1 MFIANPIYDVVFK
14 YLLEDKKVA
23 KLLLSAI
30 LEKEIID
37 LELKPQ
43 EYTRKREDNT
53 LTVYRVDFKAKIKLN
68 DGKTKV
74 VLVELQKAKFYTDL
88 MRFRRYLGRQY
99 SNEDNTIKDEDEE
112 IIEVLPI
119 ITIYFIAY
127 SLDELKDI
135 PIIYVKREY
144 IDKSTNKIIDKRTEF
159 IEALTHD
166 SIIVQIDAIK
176 NKKHK
181 NRLEKI
187 LSIFDTV
194 KSHKISINEDDYP
207 EEYKPIIRRLIK
219 AIADEDMEMEMEY
232 EDYILEDI
240 KREQRKAREAKER
253 EREAKEREREAKERE
268 REAKERER
276 EAEKRAKERERELEN
291 EKKRAKEELKQQKL
305 QTAITLLKSKVED
318 EIVQTSLGLTKDEI
332 KKLKENY
339 DFNSRTLCN

>member
-1 MFIANPIYDVVFK
+1 MLIANPIYDVVFK

-53 LTVYRVDFKAKIKLN
+53 LTVYRIDFKAKIKLN

-74 VLVELQKAKFYTDL
+74 VLIELQKAKFYTDI
-88 MRFRRYLGRQY
+88 MRFRRYLGKQY
-99 SNEDNTIKDEDEE
+99 LNEDNTIKDKNED

-135 PIIYVKREY
+135 PIIYVKRSY
-144 IDKSTNKIIDKRTEF
+144 IDKSTDKIINKTSEF

-166 SIIVQIDAIK
+166 SIIIQIEAIK

-207 EEYKPIIRRLIK
+207 KEYRPIIRRLIK
-219 AIADEDMEMEMEY
+219 AIADEDVEMEMEY

-240 KREQRKAREAKER
+240 KREQRKAK
-253 EREAKEREREAKERE
+253 
-268 REAKERER
+268 
-276 EAEKRAKERERELEN
+276 EAEKKRIEA
-291 EKKRAKEELKQQKL
+291 EKKRIEAEKKRIEAEKKANEEEQRRKEAEERAKQIEEEKRR
-305 QTAITLLKSKVED
+305 AE
-318 EIVQTSLGLTKDEI
+318 E
-332 KKLKENY
+332 KLKNQNIELVKNCIAQGLDNETISKLTGLSENEIGKIKQ
-339 DFNSRTLCN
+339 NIK

>member
-1 MFIANPIYDVVFK
+1 MQIANPIYDVVFK

-23 KLLLSAI
+23 KLLLEAI

-53 LTVYRVDFKAKIKLN
+53 LTVYRIDFKAKIKLN

-74 VLVELQKAKFYTDL
+74 VLIELQKAKFYTDL

-99 SNEDNTIKDEDEE
+99 SNEDNTIKDKEGE
-112 IIEVLPI
+112 IKEVLPI

-144 IDKSTNKIIDKRTEF
+144 IDKSTNKIINKTSEF

-166 SIIVQIDAIK
+166 SIVIQIEAIK
-176 NKKHK
+176 NKKRK
-181 NRLEKI
+181 NQLEKI
-187 LSIFDTV
+187 LSIFDTI
-194 KSHKISINEDDYP
+194 KSHTISINEDNYP
-207 EEYKPIIRRLIK
+207 KEYKPIIRRLIK
-219 AIADEDMEMEMEY
+219 AIADEDVEMEMEY

-240 KREQRKAREAKER
+240 KREQRRAEEEQKKRIEEQKKRIEEQKKR
-253 EREAKEREREAKERE
+253 I
-268 REAKERER
+268 
-276 EAEKRAKERERELEN
+276 EAEKRAKEEEQKRKDA
-291 EKKRAKEELKQQKL
+291 EKRVVEAEKIKAIEIAKNSLSQGLDIETISK
-305 QTAITLLKSKVED
+305 IT
-318 EIVQTSLGLTKDEI
+318 GLSKDEI
-332 KKLKENY
+332 EKIRHL
-339 DFNSRTLCN
+339 

>member
-43 EYTRKREDNT
+43 EYSRKREDNT
-53 LTVYRVDFKAKIKLN
+53 LTVYRIDFKAKIKLN

-74 VLVELQKAKFYTDL
+74 VLIELQKAKFYTDL

-99 SNEDNTIKDEDEE
+99 SNEDNTIKDKNEE

-127 SLDELKDI
+127 PLDELKDI

-144 IDKSTNKIIDKRTEF
+144 IDKSTNKIINKRSKF

-166 SIIVQIDAIK
+166 SIIIQIEAIK

-187 LSIFDTV
+187 LSIFDTA
-194 KSHKISINEDDYP
+194 KSHTISINEDDYP
-207 EEYKPIIRRLIK
+207 KEYRPIIRRLIK
-219 AIADEDMEMEMEY
+219 ATVDEDVEMEMEY

-240 KREQRKAREAKER
+240 KREQRKAK
-253 EREAKEREREAKERE
+253 
-268 REAKERER
+268 
-276 EAEKRAKERERELEN
+276 EAEKKRVEAEKKRVEAEKKRVEAEKKANEEEQRRKELEN
-291 EKKRAKEELKQQKL
+291 EKKRAEEELKQQKL

-332 KKLKENY
+332 KEIKGKI
-339 DFNSRTLCN
+339 